1 MTGGEE
7 AALLARV
14 PEPLLDWYRQNARV
28 LPWRSQPTPSRVWVS
43 EIMLQQTR
51 VEAAKPYFLRF
62 VEALPDARALADC
75 PEEQLMKLWE
85 GLGYYS
91 RARNLQKA
99 ARVVAERYGGELPA
113 SFEALRELPGIGD
126 YTAGAIASIAFGLP
140 CVAVDGNV
148 LRVVARIL
156 GSGEDVT
163 QPAVKQRFRELVVA
177 IQPPRRPGDFNQAL
191 MELGAIVCL
200 PGGPP
205 KCEACPAAPFC
216 RGYQTGCAA
225 ELPVKAAKRPRRQEK
240 HTVFALVR
248 DGRALLHKREKKGLL
263 AGMWELP
270 SAGGHLTG
278 AEALAQLEAW
288 GLTAVALTDL
298 GPAKHIFTHVEW
310 HMTGYLAQVT
320 GEPPDGW
327 ASPTLGELEELY
339 ALPGAFQAYL
349 SHLKT
354 ALGRQRAVAQ

>member
-1 MTGGEE
+1 MEDLE
-7 AALLARV
+7 RISRLPA
-14 PEPLLDWYRQNARV
+14 PLLGWYDSHART
-28 LPWRSQPTPSRVWVS
+28 LPWREDPQPYRVWIS

-51 VEAAKPYFLRF
+51 VEAVKPYYDRFLKT
-62 VEALPDARALADC
+62 LPTVQALAQAD
-75 PEEQLMKLWE
+75 EELLMKLWE

-91 RARNLQKA
+91 RVRNLQKA
-99 ARVVAERYGGELPA
+99 AQVLVAEHGGALPA
-113 SFEALRELPGIGD
+113 DFEKLRALPGIGD

-248 DGRALLHKREKKGLL
+248 DGRALLRKREKKGLL

-354 ALGRQRAVAQ
+354 AL